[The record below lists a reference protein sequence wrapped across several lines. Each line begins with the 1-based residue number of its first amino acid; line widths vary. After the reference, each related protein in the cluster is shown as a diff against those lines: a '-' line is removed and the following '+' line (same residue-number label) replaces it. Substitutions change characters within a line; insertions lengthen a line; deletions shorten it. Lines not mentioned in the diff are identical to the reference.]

1 MKPLL
6 HIVSSNR
13 LLIAAFSDHGEIVQ
27 VFHQA
32 RVALEGEHHP
42 GPLALSIG
50 HIPPS
55 EGSRLGGSFR
65 QHAHLITHPLAP
77 CREATSTAQ
86 EMAVR
91 KWRQAP
97 HQARTRR
104 ELLSETAKPRGARS
118 SNAPHEFHP
127 DVGFPALIHRAPLIE
142 LKGVPVES
150 THHPAQLSA
159 QHPLP
164 QFADDAYSTRMRN
177 TTRINQSRRED
188 QRRGILTRQ
197 EQPRNVGRTGAAMLD
212 SKTQPLIFI
221 GGK

>member
-55 EGSRLGGSFR
+55 EGRRLGGSFR

-86 EMAVR
+86 ETAVR
-91 KWRQAP
+91 RWRQAP
-97 HQARTRR
+97 HQARTRQ
-104 ELLSETAKPRGARS
+104 ELLSETANPRGARS
-118 SNAPHEFHP
+118 SNGPASFPGARDQCGVDAGVQRKAAP
-127 DVGFPALIHRAPLIE
+127 R
-142 LKGVPVES
+142 
-150 THHPAQLSA
+150 
-159 QHPLP
+159 
-164 QFADDAYSTRMRN
+164 Y
-177 TTRINQSRRED
+177 
-188 QRRGILTRQ
+188 
-197 EQPRNVGRTGAAMLD
+197 VGRDAPDQLPSPNDCWKFSFAIVSLTGKLTHRHLVMG
-212 SKTQPLIFI
+212 SKTYDVSRSFA
-221 GGK
+221 K